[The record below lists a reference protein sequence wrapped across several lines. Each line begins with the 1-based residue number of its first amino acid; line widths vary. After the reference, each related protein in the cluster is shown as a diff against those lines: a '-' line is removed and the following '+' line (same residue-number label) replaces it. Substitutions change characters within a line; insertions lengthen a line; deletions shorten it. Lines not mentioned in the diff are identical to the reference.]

1 MIYKPPIKAIIDRP
15 KDFVP
20 KGYCCCEYG
29 INGKEC
35 PFLQWRKMTPSRL
48 EQFKKIFVT
57 KDGQEIV
64 RYDIPSGNKY
74 LQYCSYLKEYLSV
87 QDCIKDCDINMG
99 WCTEEELD
107 EIMCEATSDG
117 IDEEL
122 RRKNDE
128 LIEKDVED
136 VIEKIRIK
144 EKYEL
149 LAKYAEKHKEE

>member
-1 MIYKPPIKAIIDRP
+1 MNYKPPIKAIINKP
-15 KDFVP
+15 EDFVP

-48 EQFKKIFVT
+48 EQFKEIFIT
-57 KDGQEIV
+57 KDGREIV
-64 RYDIPSGNKY
+64 RYGIPAGNKY

-99 WCTEEELD
+99 WCTDEEID
-107 EIMCEATSDG
+107 EIMNEV
-117 IDEEL
+117 EEV
-122 RRKNDE
+122 K
-128 LIEKDVED
+128 
-136 VIEKIRIK
+136 EKIKIK

-149 LAKYAEKHKEE
+149 LAKYAEKYKEE